1 MKILLVKTA
10 LNHNYGQVTPPLG
23 LLYVSAALKA
33 AGYRDIRLL
42 HMDAEK
48 NAQSLLTETL
58 SSWKPDVVAF
68 SAITAEGKSLY
79 ESAALAKRLLPG
91 VRTIAGGPHPTGYA
105 AECLS
110 NGLDA
115 VVIGEG
121 EATTVELVRA
131 LEAKTSLD
139 SVSGIAFLKGGG
151 PAFTSRRPFIENL
164 DSLPLPDWDLVDFK
178 RYSSFVPHT
187 PFLHNTAYM
196 SLFTSRGCPYRC
208 TYCHN
213 VMGKNFRA
221 HSPERVIAEFRA
233 LYARGIRHFELLD
246 DIFNW
251 DRERAAEIMRRL
263 IAEKMDIGIYM
274 CNGVRGDILDEELI
288 DLFARAGVRFMSVA
302 IETASPRLQKAIK
315 KNVNLDKLRRAVD
328 MSVKRGIF
336 THGFFML
343 GFPGETYEEALETV
357 RYGCSLN
364 IHTCMIAF
372 TLGYRG
378 TELGDGLEEG
388 RAVTAFNDTGTYSA
402 YSEFVNCSPLSDG
415 QLRAL
420 KRGFNTRFYFNPARL
435 WRIVRDF
442 PVKTPSAFAL
452 MLKKFITRT
461 LVPK

>member
-1 MKILLVKTA
+1 MKILLVKAA

-23 LLYVSAALKA
+23 LFYISAALKA
-33 AGYRDIRLL
+33 VGYGDIRFI

-48 NAQSLLTETL
+48 DAPALLERTL
-58 SSWKPDVVAF
+58 LSWRPDLVAF

-79 ESAALAKRLLPG
+79 ESAAMAKRLLPG
-91 VRTIAGGPHPTGYA
+91 VKVIAGGPHPTGYGE
-105 AECLS
+105 ECLA
-110 NGLDA
+110 NGIDA
-115 VVIGEG
+115 VIIGEG
-121 EATTVELVRA
+121 ERTTVELVRA
-131 LEAKTSLD
+131 LESGSALAP
-139 SVSGIAFLKGGG
+139 VAGIAFLREGKPVFT
-151 PAFTSRRPFIENL
+151 PARRFIEDL
-164 DSLPLPDWDLVDFK
+164 DSLPLPDWGLTDLA
-178 RYSSFVPHT
+178 RYRAFVPHT
-187 PFLHNTAYM
+187 PFLHKTAYM
-196 SLFTSRGCPYRC
+196 SLFTSRGCPYHC

-213 VMGKNFRA
+213 VMGKRFRA
-221 HSPERVIAEFRA
+221 HSPERVLAEFKA

-274 CNGVRGDILDEELI
+274 CNGVRGDILDEELV

-315 KNVNLDKLRRAVD
+315 KNVNLDKLRRVVD

-343 GFPGETYEEALETV
+343 GFPGETYGEALETV

-364 IHTCMIAF
+364 LHTCMIAF

-378 TELGDGLEEG
+378 TELGDGLDEG
-388 RAVTAFNDTGTYSA
+388 RAVTALNDTGTYSA
-402 YSEFVNCSPLSDG
+402 YSGFVNCSPLSDE
-415 QLRAL
+415 QLRGL
-420 KRGFNTRFYFNPARL
+420 KRRFNTRFYCNPARL

-442 PVKTPSAFAL
+442 PVRTPSAFAL
-452 MLKKFITRT
+452 MFKKFVTRT
-461 LVPK
+461 LLPQ